1 MSRHGPAALRA
12 PVDASMTLL
21 NEVSRRPLDP
31 GYQLVADERAAGLR
45 RPPTGR
51 SRAVVLVVALVLG
64 VALTA
69 ATVALRQPATSAS
82 EARRVLESQIVD
94 RTDEATAL
102 QAQVESLG
110 AEITALQSALVGSA
124 EATYRGQV
132 AAGAVEAAVLPVHG
146 PGLRIVLTD
155 GPPDEDDPESL
166 DSRVQDVD
174 LQVLVN
180 GLWAVGAEAVAIN
193 GERIGSTT
201 AIRSAGSAVLVDLT
215 PLASPYTVEV
225 VGDGDAMQT
234 ELSRTLAGQ
243 HLATLRTT
251 FGIGVTTAT
260 ARRLDLP
267 GTGPTTLREASVP
280 PSAAPKLAPEGASGA
295 QDVGGSAGPGEGS
308 AP

>member
-1 MSRHGPAALRA
+1 
-12 PVDASMTLL
+12 MTLL
-21 NEVSRRPLDP
+21 NEASRRPLDP

-45 RPPTGR
+45 PAPTSR
-51 SRAVVLVVALVLG
+51 SRAVVVVVAVVLG
-64 VALTA
+64 IALAA

-82 EARRVLESQIVD
+82 EARRLLEAQIVD
-94 RTDEATAL
+94 RSDEVTAL
-102 QAQVESLG
+102 QDEIDGLA
-110 AEITALQSALVGSA
+110 AEIGALQQVLVGSA
-124 EATYRGQV
+124 EATDRGEL

-155 GPPDEDDPESL
+155 GAPDEDDPENL

-180 GLWAVGAEAVAIN
+180 GLWAVGAEAIAIN
-193 GERIGSTT
+193 GERLGTTT

-215 PLASPYTVEV
+215 PLSSPYTVDV
-225 VGDGDAMQT
+225 VGDGPAMQT
-234 ELSRTLAGQ
+234 ELSRTIAGQ

-251 FGIGVTTAT
+251 FGIGVSTTSV
-260 ARRLDLP
+260 RRLQLP
-267 GTGPTTLREASVP
+267 GTGPTALREASVP
-280 PSAAPKLAPEGASGA
+280 EGAAPKVAPSRAPEQ